1 MPVMDGLEATR
12 RIRKL
17 GGEAQEIPIL
27 ALTANAL
34 VGDKEKC
41 LNSGMDDFISK
52 PVGASRLKSCIYK
65 HLSRHIESTENAL
78 KSSA

>member
-1 MPVMDGLEATR
+1 M
-12 RIRKL
+12 
-17 GGEAQEIPIL
+17 GGEAQDIPIV

-52 PVGASRLKSCIYK
+52 PVGASRLKACIYK
-65 HLSRHIESTENAL
+65 HLRRQAETTENAS
-78 KSSA
+78 KSPA